1 MRKSNNETEQLIES
15 LAGELKPVKC
25 LNHPCIRAVQWTF
38 IALAYAMFVV
48 AYLGVRPDFFM
59 KLADPV
65 YLFEMF
71 LAFAMS
77 MSGVMSSNW
86 LCVPDMRGQSWMPVV
101 SLTLFTVLS
110 GWLLLELM
118 TNLEV
123 LEHMHYS
130 HCMMDSITFGLL
142 PAMAIVYLSMRGKT
156 TRPFL
161 MVFMNIIAVSGLG
174 YIGLRLTCG
183 CDNVSHIVIHHI
195 LPFVVLGAAI
205 ALLGQKLY
213 RW

>member
-71 LAFAMS
+71 
-77 MSGVMSSNW
+77 SGV
-86 LCVPDMRGQSWMPVV
+86 CHVDERGYVFKLVV
-101 SLTLFTVLS
+101 CAR
-110 GWLLLELM
+110 
-118 TNLEV
+118 
-123 LEHMHYS
+123 Y
-130 HCMMDSITFGLL
+130 
-142 PAMAIVYLSMRGKT
+142 
-156 TRPFL
+156 
-161 MVFMNIIAVSGLG
+161 AVG
-174 YIGLRLTCG
+174 RAG
-183 CDNVSHIVIHHI
+183 C
-195 LPFVVLGAAI
+195 LWF
-205 ALLGQKLY
+205 
-213 RW
+213 R